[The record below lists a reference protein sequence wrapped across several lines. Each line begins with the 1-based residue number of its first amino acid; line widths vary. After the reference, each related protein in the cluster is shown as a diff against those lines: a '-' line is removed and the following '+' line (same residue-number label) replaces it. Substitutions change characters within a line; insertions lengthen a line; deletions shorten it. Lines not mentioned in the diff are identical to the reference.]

1 MENFKKLIDSLSVE
15 EMVGQIL
22 CYDIYD
28 KDDEKEVEAILR
40 KIKPGGIFIGSPMT
54 QEKIARYVAIVNEV
68 TKAPC
73 IVANDILNG
82 PGDVI
87 PGEDSFT
94 TAMGRAAACCPEKAT
109 QAARLTAKRCRQYG
123 YHWAFGPCVDLAIN
137 KNCPLANIGAYS
149 DDPDVVIKNAGAWNK
164 GLLENGYL
172 MPTLKHYP
180 GEGSDDRNGHF
191 CTTINRLPKDEWYA
205 TYGRVYKT
213 LIDEGCPSV
222 MVGHIS
228 LPWAEETE
236 NENDALPGTL
246 SYNVMTKILK
256 EELGFKGCIVSDAMS
271 MIGAASMMPLDKLAI
286 AFVKGGGDV
295 VLFPEP
301 SDYDLLIEAVKNG
314 EISMERLR
322 DAVARLFF
330 LKDKARLFED
340 QAKVL
345 AEISVTQEEVRALAD
360 DLVDR
365 SITFVRDRQN
375 ILPLKLSKGAKIL
388 MVNMLQP
395 FWNQPP
401 RGDEFAPMKEE
412 FEARGYQVTYL
423 DNPKHKEIKAIMD
436 EYETIII
443 SCPFH
448 PGNYHG
454 GSLRV
459 GWNNIMTFWRGYIL
473 QHPKLV
479 FVSFGDPFKLYEFPY
494 LKTYVNAYMN
504 GADVQRSAVRV
515 LLGEKP
521 AVGKNPVSLKGFF
534 EREI

>member
-1 MENFKKLIDSLSVE
+1 MGNYEKLIDSLSVE

-73 IVANDILNG
+73 IVAGDVFNG
-82 PGDVI
+82 PADVI
-87 PGEDSFT
+87 PGDDRFT
-94 TAMGRAAACCPEKAT
+94 TAMGRAAACSIELVENAG
-109 QAARLTAKRCRQYG
+109 RLTAKRCRQYG
-123 YHWAFGPCVDLAIN
+123 YHWTFGPSANLAIN
-137 KNCPLANIGAYS
+137 RDSPLVNMNAYS

-164 GLLENGYL
+164 GLLESGYL
-172 MPTLKHYP
+172 MPTLHHYP
-180 GEGSDDRNGHF
+180 GEGSDDRNSHF

-222 MVGHIS
+222 MVGHVS
-228 LPWAEETE
+228 LPWAEDIE
-236 NENDALPGTL
+236 NENDALPSTL

-286 AFVKGGGDV
+286 TFVKSGGDV

-365 SITFVRDRQN
+365 SITFVRD
-375 ILPLKLSKGAKIL
+375 
-388 MVNMLQP
+388 
-395 FWNQPP
+395 
-401 RGDEFAPMKEE
+401 
-412 FEARGYQVTYL
+412 
-423 DNPKHKEIKAIMD
+423 
-436 EYETIII
+436 
-443 SCPFH
+443 
-448 PGNYHG
+448 
-454 GSLRV
+454 
-459 GWNNIMTFWRGYIL
+459 
-473 QHPKLV
+473 
-479 FVSFGDPFKLYEFPY
+479 
-494 LKTYVNAYMN
+494 
-504 GADVQRSAVRV
+504 
-515 LLGEKP
+515 
-521 AVGKNPVSLKGFF
+521 
-534 EREI
+534 